1 MKKLNLSWLWT
12 FLFVFVTAGIS
23 EVRAQNPTTVAGL
36 FFRTLT
42 NGNLAADKDGNP
54 LDMSTGATT
63 HLAPLAPASGTGS
76 NATNIAWPTG
86 FTYTFPTGTANSQVL
101 SWSVASNGLIGLSA
115 TATSEITTGNNI
127 AGGTGIRMGAFVTGL
142 TNGGVSDSGVV
153 RSKVFGTA
161 PNQVLVVEF
170 LNMKFTSS
178 SPNAAGDVTHQ
189 VRFYEN
195 GGMFE
200 FVYGEMAL
208 GAGSSTSVRAGV
220 STGSTAATNF
230 NVDFNAHDGIYGSVT
245 NTFNTVGPLAPFA
258 GTTATTRRVYQ
269 FSPTAF
275 PQQFVS
281 ASFLQASG
289 SLPSGSTNQVV
300 ARLDVAA
307 TGTASPLDMTA
318 IAVGT
323 AGTNAGAISN
333 LKVFY
338 TGNSSTFADTAQFGS
353 TAASPGSLST
363 ITGSRT
369 LLSGTNYFWITYDIP
384 STATV
389 GDTVRATVGDFI
401 LAGVTRTPAAPATPA
416 FRIVRTALTGT
427 ITVGTGGQYPNL
439 GAAFSDIGLL
449 GLSGNVNLDIISNIT
464 EPAAAVLGQ
473 WSEIGAGGYTLTIR
487 PTGANRV
494 ISGNIP
500 SSGVIV
506 LVGAD
511 RVTIDGRVGG
521 TGTGRDLTIRN
532 DDNTAINTAILIAGQ
547 TTAGGGSDDVT
558 IRNTVLMAGPTVG
571 TTTAT
576 AAIQVQGTGDPSNN
590 LVITNNEI
598 KRSYRGIFVGTNAPT
613 SSYLGLQI
621 TNNIIGSNDP
631 QEYNTLRG
639 IQVNR
644 SSGAVIS
651 GNTIFN
657 QLTTL
662 SISIAGIEMLTGS
675 DSAIISAN
683 RIYTIQNPTT
693 SGYGAYGINL
703 AAGSNHLVV
712 NNDISDIATTN
723 YSATSNTFNAFGI
736 RITTGTGH
744 RIHHNTVN
752 MSGAYTSSNTTA
764 GAAAVC
770 ITAAAVTAE
779 MINNNFSNTITSTAT
794 GNKNIFAIWLPTATY
809 SFANLSGT
817 NYNNYF
823 LGSEPYHI
831 FAQRGTTF
839 GANTI
844 ANIGAWQTAASV
856 DANSIAVNPL
866 FLATDLGLP
875 NAPAMKGLG
884 TPLASVTTDLNGA
897 TRSTTAPDMGAYEYT
912 PINTDMAAVSLE
924 RVSSG
929 CFGATES
936 IKAIVQNTGLNAI
949 QFGTDTLRL
958 TLNVTGAATAT
969 VNLTVASGTLAAG
982 DTLHVNVGPFNLS
995 SFGNYSIAGSINQQ
1009 NDGFAQNN
1017 NFAAVSFSNVAPLAV
1032 PFAYDFEP
1040 TSNTATLA
1048 DLQAAGW
1055 SVASPWTI
1063 GAGGHGNPGNGL
1075 YANIYNSA
1083 NNSAPSF
1090 TLPLAGP
1097 VLANSSFAF
1106 NYRLMNWS
1114 GYSTTPTTYAPS
1126 AADSIWFEIS
1136 TDCGVTY
1143 TRLYTIDSA
1152 SHIVDSN
1159 WASINIPLAQY
1170 AGQNVTIRLRS
1181 QWATGDYFLDM
1192 DNIGITAPLS
1202 AFSLVAP
1209 PNNTRLVAAGAGS
1222 ATVNVSWTSA
1232 IQGPAT
1238 YTWLVDAPAGN
1249 FSNPLVAL
1257 PANNNGLDTN
1267 LTLTISQI
1275 HNLLGTL
1282 GVAIGDSADIIWT
1295 VRAQLGTQT
1304 LQATQTWAAKLVRGT
1319 LAPLRLAAAPVFTN
1333 ANTGTRGPTG
1343 ASNQAFLRVA
1353 TIVTKAEMA
1362 AAAIDSGTS
1371 LANVALRATTGAAA
1385 AVRGKMT
1392 MYLRNASDTVS
1403 VYSRG
1408 AAWTGAIQGLSIVH
1422 DDSLTVRTTP
1432 GLMTIPFTQPFV
1444 YTGGAIEIAFEWA
1457 ASAPF
1462 AATGA
1467 GYAANTAIVGS
1478 SGAAQ
1483 SATAFPANL
1492 TITTNNQFRPELTW
1506 GADDRKANEVE
1517 VVTLFAK
1524 GRNPRT
1530 YGTPEV
1536 IQAIVRNNG
1545 YANRANLPVTLNIAG
1560 ANTFTNVQTV
1570 ANLAPDSTQLVTFS
1584 AFTGTALGFNNVTVS
1599 VPADENNA
1607 NNTRTWAQ
1615 EQTDSIYSYND
1626 SVTVGN
1632 GAVGYNTGSG
1642 LLLSRFS
1649 ITGTRSVAAA
1659 RVRIGDGAA
1668 IAGNSVYAVVLNDS
1682 GVIVAQSA
1690 PVAITAAELRT
1701 WVVFPFSAPVNI
1713 TNGNFFIGLAQPAN
1727 SATGY
1732 FPVAFQGETPTRAN
1746 AYFTAPLAGGV
1757 VPSPVANFRLMIE
1770 AHVGPQ
1776 FTPADTMSRFNLVA
1790 PANNTTLNIQGD
1802 PTQTAQ
1808 IRWRTST
1815 RTGGVGTTTY
1825 EWLLDVPA
1833 GDFSNPVLR
1842 VNAGADTSLT
1852 LTYGQIV
1859 DSLAAKGVPVGG
1871 SFAGR
1876 WTVRAINGPVN
1887 RLANIPFTITLNR
1900 GVMTSIEETDFSKAI
1915 SLYPN
1920 PAAYTAKLQVN
1931 VPGEKVLSVVIVN
1944 AVGQEMKKF
1953 HVSSSVANDMEL
1965 DLTNLNEGLYFVRI
1979 SDGNEMAIKRLMI
1992 QR

>member
-1 MKKLNLSWLWT
+1 LYMKKLNLSWLWT
-12 FLFVFVTAGIS
+12 FLLVFVTAGIS

-63 HLAPLAPASGTGS
+63 HLTPLAPATGAGS
-76 NATNIAWPTG
+76 NAINIAWPTG

-101 SWSVASNGLIGLSA
+101 SWSVASNGCIGLSP
-115 TATSEITTGNNI
+115 TATSGITSGNNI
-127 AGGTGIRMGAFVTGL
+127 AGGTGIRMGAFITGL
-142 TNGGVSDSGVV
+142 SNGGVSDSGVV

-170 LNMKFTSS
+170 LNMKFTNT
-178 SPNAAGDVTHQ
+178 SPNAAGDVTYQ

-195 GGMFE
+195 GNMFE

-208 GAGSSTSVRAGV
+208 GGGSSTTVRAGV
-220 STGSTAATNF
+220 STSSTAATNF
-230 NVDFNAHDGIYGSVT
+230 NVDFNAHDAIYGSLA

-269 FSPTAF
+269 FAPTAF
-275 PQQFVS
+275 PQQFA
-281 ASFLQASG
+281 ASSFSQASG
-289 SLPSGSTNQVV
+289 SLPSGSTNQVI

-307 TGTASPLDMTA
+307 TGTANPLDLTS

-323 AGTNAGAISN
+323 AGTNASAISN

-338 TGNSSTFADTAQFGS
+338 TGTSNVFADTAQFG
-353 TAASPGSLST
+353 TTVAAPAASNT

-369 LLSGTNYFWITYDIP
+369 LLSGTNYFWVTYDIP
-384 STATV
+384 ATATV
-389 GDTVRATVGDFI
+389 GDTVRATFGDFI
-401 LAGVTRTPAAPATPA
+401 LAGVTRTPAAPAAPA

-439 GAAFSDIGLL
+439 GAAFSDIGFL
-449 GLSGNVNLDIISNIT
+449 GLSGNVNLNIISNIT
-464 EPAAAVLGQ
+464 EPTAAVLGQ
-473 WSEIGAGGYTLTIR
+473 WSETGAGGYTLTIR

-494 ISGNIP
+494 ISGDIA

-532 DDNTAINTAILIAGQ
+532 DNNTAINTAILIAGQ
-547 TTAGGGSDDVT
+547 TTSVGGSDDVT

-576 AAIQVQGTGDPSNN
+576 AAIQVQGTGAPSNN

-598 KRSYRGIFVGTNAPT
+598 KRSYRGIFMGTNAPT
-613 SSYLGLQI
+613 SPHLGLQI
-621 TNNIIGSNDP
+621 TNNILGSNDP
-631 QEYNTLRG
+631 QEYNIFRG
-639 IQVNR
+639 IQVNQSR
-644 SSGAVIS
+644 GAVIS

-662 SISIAGIEMLTGS
+662 NISIAGIEILTGA
-675 DSAIISAN
+675 DSAVISAN
-683 RIYTIQNPTT
+683 RIYSIKNPTT

-703 AAGSNHLVV
+703 AAGPGHLVV

-866 FLATDLGLP
+866 FLAADLGLP
-875 NAPAMKGLG
+875 NAPAMNGLG
-884 TPLASVTTDLNGA
+884 TPLASVTTDVNGA

-912 PINTDMAAVSLE
+912 PINTDLAAVSLE

-929 CFGATES
+929 CFGAAES
-936 IKAIVQNTGLNAI
+936 IRAIVRNTGLNAI

-969 VNLTVASGTLAAG
+969 VNLTLASGTLAAG

-1017 NFAAVSFSNVAPLAV
+1017 NFAAVSFSNVAPLSV
-1032 PFAYDFEP
+1032 PFAYDFES
-1040 TSNTATLA
+1040 TSNTATLGN
-1048 DLQAAGW
+1048 LQAAGW
-1055 SVASPWTI
+1055 SIASPWTI

-1075 YANIYNSA
+1075 YANIWNSA
-1083 NNSAPSF
+1083 NNLTPSF

-1106 NYRLMNWS
+1106 NYRLMNFS
-1114 GYSTTPTTYAPS
+1114 SYSTAPTTYSPS

-1143 TRLYTIDSA
+1143 SRLYTIDSA
-1152 SHIVDSN
+1152 SHTVDSA
-1159 WASINIPLAQY
+1159 WASISVPLAQY

-1181 QWATGDYFLDM
+1181 QWATGDYFLDL

-1222 ATVNVSWTSA
+1222 APVNVSWTSA

-1238 YTWLVDAPAGN
+1238 YTWLVDAPSGN

-1282 GVAIGDSADIIWT
+1282 GVAIGDSTNIIWT

-1319 LAPLRLAAAPVFTN
+1319 LAPLRLAAAPVGGGGT
-1333 ANTGTRGPTG
+1333 TGLRAPNGTAAHTFFRGASFVPASELAAAGIDSGVSIASFALRTTTG
-1343 ASNQAFLRVA
+1343 ASS
-1353 TIVTKAEMA
+1353 A
-1362 AAAIDSGTS
+1362 A
-1371 LANVALRATTGAAA
+1371 
-1385 AVRGKMT
+1385 RGKMT
-1392 MYLRNASDTVS
+1392 LYLSNGQNAT
-1403 VYSRG
+1403 YTRG
-1408 AAWTGAIQGLSIVH
+1408 TAWTGAINGLNVHH
-1422 DDSLTVRTTP
+1422 DDSVTIQTGIGT
-1432 GLMTIPFTQPFV
+1432 MTLELSQPFV
-1444 YTGGAIEIAFEWA
+1444 YTGGSIELAYEWNG
-1457 ASAPF
+1457 SAPF
-1462 AATGA
+1462 ATAA
-1467 GYAANTAIVGS
+1467 AVYAANVAITGS
-1478 SGAAQ
+1478 LVSAA
-1483 SATAFPANL
+1483 SATTPPA
-1492 TITTNNQFRPELTW
+1492 TMGATQFRPEFIW
-1506 GADDRKANEVE
+1506 GVDDRKANEVE
-1517 VVTLFAK
+1517 VVTVFAK
-1524 GRNPRT
+1524 GQNPVQ

-1536 IQAIVRNNG
+1536 ISAVVRNNG
-1545 YANRANLPVTLNIAG
+1545 YEARTNVPVTLNVAG
-1560 ANTFTNVQTV
+1560 ANTFTNVQTI
-1570 ANLAPDSTQLVTFS
+1570 ANLGVDSVTTVNF
-1584 AFTGTALGFNNVTVS
+1584 ANFTGTAVGFNNMTVN

-1607 NNTRTWAQ
+1607 NNSKAWAQ
-1615 EQTDSIYSYND
+1615 QQTDSIFSYND
-1626 SVTVGN
+1626 TVTVGN

-1642 LLLSRFS
+1642 LLLTRYS
-1649 ITGTRSVAAA
+1649 INGTRSVAAA

-1668 IAGNSVYAVVLNDS
+1668 IAGNTVFAVVIIDS
-1682 GVIVAQSA
+1682 VIVAQSA
-1690 PVAITAAELRT
+1690 PVVLSAADLST
-1701 WVVFPFSAPVNI
+1701 WVVFPFPAPVNI
-1713 TNGNFFIGLAQPAN
+1713 TNGSFFIGLAQTA
-1727 SATGY
+1727 SAGTGY
-1732 FPVAFQGETPTRAN
+1732 FPVAFQAEAPTRAN
-1746 AYFTAPLAGGV
+1746 AYFTAPVGGGV
-1757 VPSPVANFRLMIE
+1757 PAPVNNFRLMIE
-1770 AHVGPQ
+1770 AHVGPE
-1776 FTPADTMSRFNLVA
+1776 FIPADTLSRFNLVA

-1815 RTGGVGTTTY
+1815 RVGGVGTTTY

-1833 GDFSNPVLR
+1833 GDFSNPVLT
-1842 VNAGADTSLT
+1842 VAAGADTSLT

-1871 SFAGR
+1871 GFSGR
-1876 WTVRAINGPVN
+1876 WIVRATNGPVS

-1979 SDGNEMAIKRLMI
+1979 SDGNDMAIKRLMI